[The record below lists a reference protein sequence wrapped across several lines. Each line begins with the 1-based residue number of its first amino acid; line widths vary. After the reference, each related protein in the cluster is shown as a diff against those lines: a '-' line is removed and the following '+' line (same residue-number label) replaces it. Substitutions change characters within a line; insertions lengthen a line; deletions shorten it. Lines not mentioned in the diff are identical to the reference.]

1 VILALDL
8 ATNTGVC
15 FGAGDV
21 LPQLRSHRLRST
33 GDDIGA
39 FLVEFQDWLGVLIE
53 DVEPTCVVY
62 ESPVLPSTAKL
73 VTLRKLY
80 SLAGVTEMV
89 CTREGLDCREV
100 ASSSAKLALTGS
112 GRAEKHDMVRF
123 ARHHGLEPKT
133 YIKDGL
139 DASDEADAFGVWI
152 AAVRIRKPEFAPL
165 WDLHGPLF
173 IGRAA

>member
-21 LPQLRSHRLRST
+21 LPTLRHHRLPST
-33 GDDIGA
+33 GEDVGA
-39 FLVEFQDWLGVLIE
+39 FLCAFQDWMTVLLE
-53 DVEPTCVVY
+53 DAQPTVIVY
-62 ESPVLPSTAKL
+62 ESPLLGAEASIT
-73 VTLRKLY
+73 TRRKLFG
-80 SLAGVTEMV
+80 LAGVTEMV
-89 CTREGLDCREV
+89 ATREGLDCREV
-100 ASSSAKLALTGS
+100 AATSAKKALTGS
-112 GRAEKHDMVRF
+112 GRAQKHDMVAF
-123 ARHHGLEPKT
+123 ARHHGLSPHT

-139 DASDEADAFGVWI
+139 DASDEADAFGVWL
-152 AAVRIRKPEFAPL
+152 AAVRIRNPEFAPL